1 MTRFRSLRRPAF
13 RKRWAIPAQPACE
26 IAKSSCRLESGESD
40 AGQAGEPSRVSGR
53 VEAIERHTPTRLL
66 TQPGYHRSGLRSVG
80 DEFSGNLGDVKVRPQ
95 SPVERQTGLS
105 PSVTHR
111 ENRSDQG
118 EKRQLRVERDGETLQ
133 GRNNSEDFLSAT
145 CGAIWTSRMSRLASP
160 CSTRILSIDL
170 PLGRKCAVAELSPGD
185 FGDARRYDFDNRI
198 AFRLTEGLPTLH
210 NNRMPGMGVSGRD
223 GGLWSRDWLS
233 GYLQENLG
241 FRFDREGLKIGRI
254 GGMTLWAG
262 KREYEC

>member
-1 MTRFRSLRRPAF
+1 
-13 RKRWAIPAQPACE
+13 
-26 IAKSSCRLESGESD
+26 
-40 AGQAGEPSRVSGR
+40 
-53 VEAIERHTPTRLL
+53 
-66 TQPGYHRSGLRSVG
+66 
-80 DEFSGNLGDVKVRPQ
+80 
-95 SPVERQTGLS
+95 
-105 PSVTHR
+105 
-111 ENRSDQG
+111 
-118 EKRQLRVERDGETLQ
+118 
-133 GRNNSEDFLSAT
+133 
-145 CGAIWTSRMSRLASP
+145 
-160 CSTRILSIDL
+160 
-170 PLGRKCAVAELSPGD
+170 LSPGD

-241 FRFDREGLKIGRI
+241 FRVDREGLKIGRI